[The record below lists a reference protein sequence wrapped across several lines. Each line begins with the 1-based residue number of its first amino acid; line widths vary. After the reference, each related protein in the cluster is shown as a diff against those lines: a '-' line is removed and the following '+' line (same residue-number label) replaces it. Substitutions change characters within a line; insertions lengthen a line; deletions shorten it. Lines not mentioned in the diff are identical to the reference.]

1 MDNRECALSI
11 VVPTYNEKDNINVLF
26 DRLDVALDNI
36 PYEVVFVDDS
46 SDNTPDII
54 MELQKKHN
62 NVQLFHRTE

>member
-1 MDNRECALSI
+1 MNNREYALSI
-11 VVPTYNEKDNINVLF
+11 VVPTYNEKDNINALF
-26 DRLDVALDNI
+26 ERLDAALDNI
-36 PYEVVFVDDS
+36 SYEVVFVDDS